1 MSESVHL
8 LATAPPPEDGRCVAF
23 AVLRGYNV
31 AGPGVARLGAGT
43 CPSNPL
49 FAMRPRS

>member
-1 MSESVHL
+1 MSTPTRL
-8 LATAPPPEDGRCVAF
+8 LATAPPPGDGRCVAF

-31 AGPGVARLGAGT
+31 AGLGVARLGAGI

>member
-1 MSESVHL
+1 MSESMRL
-8 LATAPPPEDGRCVAF
+8 LATAPLPEDARRVAF

-31 AGPGVARLGAGT
+31 AGPGVARLGAGI
-43 CPSNPL
+43 CQSNPL